1 MIPSQEQ
8 YRWDAYKAL
17 PLNEEGNADRQCR
30 SWTDRPT
37 KPTERLFTAKTPI
50 HLFFLIRREGEDE
63 EEEEEEAKEEE
74 EEKPLDLFP
83 STLTLIHTH
92 GNETI

>member
-1 MIPSQEQ
+1 MILSQKQ

-17 PLNEEGNADRQCR
+17 PLNADRQCR

-37 KPTERLFTAKTPI
+37 KPTDRLFTAETPI

-63 EEEEEEAKEEE
+63 EEEEEAEEEE

-92 GNETI
+92 THENETI